1 MNRSHAARILLFA
14 LCAKFAAVAH
24 ALSTD
29 SDQPIEIESDFA
41 ELDDQEHK
49 TIYIGNVVVTQ
60 GSIRMT
66 GDKLRANFNENREL
80 IEAFMEGRP
89 AHFKQT
95 PDGDKQDIM
104 GEALDVEYYAKKNL
118 LFLIQ
123 RAKLTQGE
131 RLFEGYRINYDTKK
145 SIITGRG
152 TPGDKPQAPEA
163 GAPKSQGR
171 VHVII
176 PPKTPPGAVAPAP
189 APAPAPATP

>member
-49 TIYIGNVVVTQ
+49 TIYIGNVIVTQ

-152 TPGDKPQAPEA
+152 TPGDKPQTPEA

-176 PPKTPPGAVAPAP
+176 PPKTPPGGAAPAP
-189 APAPAPATP
+189 VPAPATP